1 MALDLRPLQ
10 PSDAAA
16 AAELTRTAFLC
27 HIAPDWQPEA
37 RERFLVETTAP
48 TLQADIEGA
57 CFAAGLFQGL
67 QLVGFVLL
75 PRPNFVRM
83 LFVHPNHLRQG
94 LGRRLWE
101 AARRHLEANHAS
113 TTTVE
118 LNASPFAFGFY
129 RQLGFVPLSAEYVLN
144 GGRVTRMACWLPA
157 RLHGAAL

>member
-10 PSDAAA
+10 PTDAAA
-16 AAELTRTAFLC
+16 SADLTRTAFLC

-37 RERFLVETTAP
+37 RERFLSETTAA

-83 LFVHPNHLRQG
+83 LFIHPDHMQQG
-94 LGRRLWE
+94 LGRQLWE
-101 AARRHLEANHAS
+101 AARSHLEAIHPTVA
-113 TTTVE
+113 TVE
-118 LNASPFAFGFY
+118 LNASPFARGFY
-129 RQLGFVPLSAEYVLN
+129 GRLGFAPLSKEYAHK

-157 RLHGAAL
+157 RQHGAEL